1 MLKKEQSLPSR
12 CHAPPHTKG
21 CELCGLG
28 PFSAGHPTEQP
39 QAEGRS
45 EQRASG
51 VVPDTPEALGQKHI
65 GWHPHIFPTSFY
77 IWACPL

>member
-1 MLKKEQSLPSR
+1 VLKKEQSLPSR
-12 CHAPPHTKG
+12 HHAPPCTKG

-28 PFSAGHPTEQP
+28 PFLAGHHMEQA

-45 EQRASG
+45 QQRASG
-51 VVPDTPEALGQKHI
+51 VVPETPEAVGQKGI
-65 GWHPHIFPTSFY
+65 GWHPRVFPTSFY